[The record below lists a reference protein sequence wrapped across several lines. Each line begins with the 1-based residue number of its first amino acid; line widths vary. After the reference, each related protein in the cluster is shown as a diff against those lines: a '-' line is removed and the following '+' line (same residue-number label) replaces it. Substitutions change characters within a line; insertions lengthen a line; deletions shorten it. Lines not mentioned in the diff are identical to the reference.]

1 MQLNINRVLS
11 VGSYLNPPSAR
22 FEKLKQ
28 TKVFVDKTGIFEIL
42 NENINTENCF
52 FCLSRPR
59 RFGKSVTAQM
69 LCSYY
74 ARGIDSSPL
83 FDELKIASFDD
94 YKKHLNQYDVIFIN
108 ISDEFARASHN
119 VKSMT
124 DYLTKTIVRELKEAY
139 PNSEISTPEFLDLA
153 LQEVY
158 NYSKVPFVVVLDE
171 WDWIMREKKED
182 PDSLKKYLEWLKAI
196 FKDKLYIGLAYMT
209 GILPIKKYGNQS
221 ALNMFNE
228 PSMTDPD
235 NFAPFIGFTENEV
248 QSLCNE
254 FKMNFNQMQQWY
266 DGCSFTDVPHIYNPN
281 SVVKSIS
288 RKRFGSYWTKT
299 ETFESLQEYI
309 DMNMEGLRDDIVKLI
324 AGEDV
329 VVNVAKFQNDMVTF
343 KTKNDVLTLLIHLG
357 YLAIKPDS
365 DIRVD
370 NISKFVVHIPNEEI
384 KMEFR
389 NIVEDNEKY
398 SGVYNLISKSYDLL
412 NDIWSLNSDAVAK
425 VFDEAHQDHT
435 SILTYNDENSL
446 SCVISLS
453 LELSTT
459 DTYNVIRELPTGK
472 GYANLVYLPKPG
484 INKPA
489 LLIEL
494 KYDKSAQSAITQ
506 IKEKNYLQFFKDY
519 KGEVLLVG
527 INYSKDTKTHQCIIE
542 KAVI

>member
-1 MQLNINRVLS
+1 MPK
-11 VGSYLNPPSAR
+11 YLNK
-22 FEKLKQ
+22 EKNLFQ
-28 TKVFVDKTGIFEIL
+28 ESLDSFIYVDKSPLIEIL
-42 NENINTENCF
+42 NKCIKTKQKY

-74 ARGIDSSPL
+74 SRGEDSSSQ
-83 FDELKIASFDD
+83 FDSLKIAKSPS
-94 YKKHLNQYDVIFIN
+94 YKKHLNQYNVIFIN
-108 ISDEFARASHN
+108 MSLEFNSARHDVNQMISSVTSSI
-119 VKSMT
+119 VK
-124 DYLTKTIVRELKEAY
+124 ELKEAY
-139 PNSEISTPEFLDLA
+139 PQVVFNSPDKLYEALDD
-153 LQEVY
+153 VFSV
-158 NYSKVPFVVVLDE
+158 SKVPFVFIIDE
-171 WDWIMREKKED
+171 WDRIMREKKED
-182 PDSLKKYLEWLKAI
+182 AQSLKLYLEWLEGI
-196 FKDKLYIGLAYMT
+196 FKDQSYIALAYMT

-228 PSMTDPD
+228 FSMTDPD
-235 NFAPFIGFTENEV
+235 NFAPFIGFTEMEV

-266 DGCSFTDVPHIYNPN
+266 DGYSFTDVPHIYNPN

-370 NISKFVVHIPNEEI
+370 NISKFAVHIPNEEI

-459 DTYNVIRELPTGK
+459 DIYNVVRELPTGK
-472 GYANLVYLPKPG
+472 GYADLVYLPKSG
-484 INKPA
+484 VNKPA

-494 KYDKSAQSAITQ
+494 KYDKSAQTAITQ

-542 KAVI
+542 KAQI

>member
-1 MQLNINRVLS
+1 M
-11 VGSYLNPPSAR
+11 GDYLNPSSPR
-22 FEKLKQ
+22 YEKLKKS
-28 TKVFVDKTGIFEIL
+28 KVFVDKTDIFEIL
-42 NENINTENCF
+42 NENLGKEKCF

-69 LCSYY
+69 ICSYY
-74 ARGIDSSPL
+74 ARCQDSSSL
-83 FDELKIASFDD
+83 FDNLKIASFDD
-94 YKKHLNQYDVIFIN
+94 YKKHLNQYDVISIN
-108 ISDEFARASHN
+108 ISDEFSRASHN

-124 DYLTKTIVRELKEAY
+124 DILTKSIVRDLKEEY
-139 PNSEISTPEFLDLA
+139 PNCVISSPEFLDLT

-158 NYSKVPFVVVLDE
+158 NYSKVPFVFVIDE
-171 WDWIMREKKED
+171 WDCIMREKKED
-182 PDSLKKYLEWLKAI
+182 PDSLKQYLEWLKAI
-196 FKDKLYIGLAYMT
+196 FKDKPYVGLAYMT
-209 GILPIKKYGNQS
+209 GILPVKKYGSHS
-221 ALNMFNE
+221 ALNMFTE
-228 PSMTDPD
+228 YSMTEPL
-235 NFAPFIGFTENEV
+235 NLGQYIGFTENEV
-248 QSLCNE
+248 KDICKQHDVA
-254 FKMNFNQMQQWY
+254 FNQMQQWY
-266 DGCSFTDVPHIYNPN
+266 DGYSFKDVPHIYNPN
-281 SVVKSIS
+281 SVVNAATYKKFI
-288 RKRFGSYWTKT
+288 SYWTKT

-329 VVNVAKFQNDMVTF
+329 VVNVTKFQNDMVTF

-370 NISKFVVHIPNEEI
+370 NISKFAVHIPNEEI

-459 DTYNVIRELPTGK
+459 DTYNVVRKLPTGK
-472 GYANLVYLPKPG
+472 DYADLVYLPKSG
-484 INKPA
+484 VNKPA

-494 KYDKSAQSAITQ
+494 KFDKSAQTAITQ

-542 KAVI
+542 RAQI

>member
-1 MQLNINRVLS
+1 MAL
-11 VGSYLNPPSAR
+11 YLNVGNES
-22 FEKLKQ
+22 FQESLNSIIY
-28 TKVFVDKTGIFEIL
+28 VDKSPLIEIL
-42 NENINTENCF
+42 NRSIKTKNKY

-69 LCSYY
+69 ICSYY
-74 ARGIDSSPL
+74 AKGQDCSPL
-83 FDELKIASFDD
+83 FDDLEIASFDD
-94 YKKHLNQYDVIFIN
+94 YKKHLNQYDVISIN
-108 ISDEFARASHN
+108 ISDEFSRASHN

-124 DYLTKTIVRELKEAY
+124 DILTKSIVRELKEEY
-139 PNSEISTPEFLDLA
+139 PNCAISSPEFLDLT

-158 NYSKVPFVVVLDE
+158 NYSKVPFVFVIDE
-171 WDWIMREKKED
+171 WDCIMREKKED
-182 PDSLKKYLEWLKAI
+182 PDSLKQYLEWLKAI
-196 FKDKLYIGLAYMT
+196 FKDKPYVGLAYMT
-209 GILPIKKYGNQS
+209 GILPIKKYGFHS
-221 ALNMFNE
+221 ALNMFAE
-228 PSMTDPD
+228 YSMTEPL
-235 NFAPFIGFTENEV
+235 NLGQYIGFTEREV

-266 DGCSFTDVPHIYNPN
+266 DGYSFTDVPHIYNPN

-370 NISKFVVHIPNEEI
+370 NISKFAVHIPNEEI

-453 LELSTT
+453 LVLSTT

-472 GYANLVYLPKPG
+472 GYANLVYLPKSG
-484 INKPA
+484 VNKPA

-494 KYDKSAQSAITQ
+494 KYDKSAQTAITQ
-506 IKEKNYLQFFKDY
+506 IKEKNYLQFFKNY

-542 KAVI
+542 RAQI